1 MVDADVDEVLTFQ
14 QKLIH
19 LDYRESHKD
28 QNEIQNSYK
37 AHNNKSFRLFTTCTS
52 HQKGNL
58 PITITTEESVKPRVP
73 LLSCVNKSSPIHWKN
88 STNKSKLCRGS
99 ICK

>member
-88 STNKSKLCRGS
+88 STNKSKLCMGS